1 VTEAEKLDRALRRIN
16 RALNDW
22 GVDNYLGYRTEQT
35 LRLSADGATNLERL
49 LDLLDLM
56 TDRVAVLTA
65 KLEEVETVYEH
76 DPRQVRQMRQQATPD
91 GDGTHYKGE
100 RYCPDCAEVVTFWE
114 TIEHDESEVTA

>member
-22 GVDNYLGYRTEQT
+22 GVDNCLGYRTEQT

-49 LDLLDLM
+49 LDLM

-76 DPRQVRQMRQQATPD
+76 ETPTSATDANSQRQTATAHTTRVRD
-91 GDGTHYKGE
+91 
-100 RYCPDCAEVVTFWE
+100 
-114 TIEHDESEVTA
+114 TAPTVLRWSPFGKR